1 MNGNTSYRRKL
12 WSQTSDNMD
21 RWKAE
26 VGRIR
31 EGKKKEDQRRE
42 KVRRKKM
49 QVRQRV
55 EKSRGIVFF
64 PMFCGSE
71 GRKVGPP
78 KRRVRSHL
86 VWWEMKNCTPL
97 WREAHFGVQMQKY
110 FNVGALLE
118 LEMLKRCTPLWCE
131 AHFEIQ
137 MLKIPQRRSK
147 PTVSKTWGFCS
158 ISKNDAR
165 RGTFEEDLQ
174 RCISRGRRST
184 RDMFIRDVGLD
195 LGASDLLVC

>member
-1 MNGNTSYRRKL
+1 MNENTSYRRKL

-31 EGKKKEDQRRE
+31 EGKKKEDQRRD

-49 QVRQRV
+49 QVRQKV

-71 GRKVGPP
+71 GRKVGSP

-97 WREAHFGVQMQKY
+97 WREAHFEVRK
-110 FNVGALLE
+110 
-118 LEMLKRCTPLWCE
+118 
-131 AHFEIQ
+131 
-137 MLKIPQRRSK
+137 LKIPQRRNTFGS
-147 PTVSKTWGFCS
+147 WGVE
-158 ISKNDAR
+158 KVHAVVV
-165 RGTFEEDLQ
+165 
-174 RCISRGRRST
+174 RST
-184 RDMFIRDVGLD
+184 FRNPNAKSTSTSEQANSEQDMRVL
-195 LGASDLLVC
+195 